1 MKFTEYA
8 RILKFP
14 NDTKEIQSLLSLEK
28 LLQDDLRKHETYDE
42 RVDTRKL
49 LNENREKLYG
59 LIKQP
64 NKNKTLWNFR

>member
-8 RILKFP
+8 RVLKFP

-49 LNENREKLYG
+49 LKENREKLDG
-59 LIKQP
+59 LIKQS
-64 NKNKTLWNFR
+64 NKNTVI

>member
-8 RILKFP
+8 RVLKFP

-42 RVDTRKL
+42 RVETRKL
-49 LNENREKLYG
+49 LKENREKLDG
-59 LIKQP
+59 LIKQS
-64 NKNKTLWNFR
+64 NKNTVI

>member
-8 RILKFP
+8 RVLKFP

-42 RVDTRKL
+42 RVEPRKL
-49 LNENREKLYG
+49 LKENREKLDG
-59 LIKQP
+59 LIKQS
-64 NKNKTLWNFR
+64 NKNTVI

>member
-8 RILKFP
+8 RVLKFP

-42 RVDTRKL
+42 RVETRKL
-49 LNENREKLYG
+49 LKENTEKLDG
-59 LIKQP
+59 LIKQS
-64 NKNKTLWNFR
+64 NKNTVI

>member
-8 RILKFP
+8 RVLKFP

-42 RVDTRKL
+42 RVETRKL
-49 LNENREKLYG
+49 LKENREKLDG

-64 NKNKTLWNFR
+64 NKNTVI